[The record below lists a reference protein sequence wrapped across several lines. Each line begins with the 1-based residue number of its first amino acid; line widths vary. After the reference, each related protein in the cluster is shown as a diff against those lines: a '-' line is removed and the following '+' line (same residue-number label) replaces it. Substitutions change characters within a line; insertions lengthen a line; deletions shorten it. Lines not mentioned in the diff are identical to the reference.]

1 MRILHLT
8 DAFDAKYPRHA
19 IQIVKLCRERGY
31 DTTVVTSTFDSENK
45 LRGKGYF
52 QESDDSL
59 RPVDIVRTV
68 GLKLKLPFLSPRLI
82 YLPHPKLF
90 SNYDLIHVYTV
101 GSHSSFVGYP
111 IKLVKRTKVVMRAEL
126 SAGLF
131 HRIKANPLIR
141 RVSLK
146 LLMAAD
152 ALYAY
157 TKKEK
162 ELLVEIGIPE
172 DRISIIPVGVHCE
185 EFSKVQKSEG
195 AIVIGYL
202 GRLLPFKG
210 AHRLVQPLSKLM
222 TEYPDV
228 QVIFAGPKTDAL
240 YGDSIINAMSANP
253 NFSYLGYVPTMD
265 FLKLCDI
272 VIVPSLPDAFETGS
286 SATLEAMAAGKAVI
300 ASEATPMNEYIEH
313 RVSGLLAENDE
324 QFYRHC
330 KELIEAPDLRE
341 ELGRN
346 AQRRSLNYDW
356 NVIFDKLEQ
365 IYKSVVS

>member
-1 MRILHLT
+1 MR
-8 DAFDAKYPRHA
+8 
-19 IQIVKLCRERGY
+19 C
-31 DTTVVTSTFDSENK
+31 
-45 LRGKGYF
+45 RGKSYF

-59 RPVDIVRTV
+59 KPVDIVRTV
-68 GLKLKLPFLSPRLI
+68 GLKLKLPSFSPRLI

-101 GSHSSFVGYP
+101 GSHSSFVGYFL
-111 IKLVKRTKVVMRAEL
+111 KLVKRAKVVMRAEL

-146 LLMAAD
+146 LLMGAD

-172 DRISIIPVGVHCE
+172 DRISIIPVGVHCA
-185 EFSKVQKSEG
+185 EFSKAQKTKG
-195 AIVIGYL
+195 DIVVGYL
-202 GRLLPFKG
+202 GRFLPFKG

-228 QVIFAGPKTDAL
+228 RVIFAGPKTDAH
-240 YGDSIINAMSANP
+240 YADSIINAMSANP
-253 NFSYLGYVPTMD
+253 NFSHLGYVPAMD

-272 VIVPSLPDAFETGS
+272 IIVPSLPDSFETGS
-286 SATLEAMAAGKAVI
+286 IATLEAMAAGKTVI
-300 ASEATPMNEYIEH
+300 ASDGTPMNEYIEH
-313 RVSGLLAENDE
+313 GVSGLLVENDE
-324 QFYRHC
+324 QFYQYC
-330 KELIEAPDLRE
+330 KELIEAPELRK
-341 ELGRN
+341 ELGQN
-346 AQRRSLNYDW
+346 AQKRSLNYDW
-356 NVIFDKLEQ
+356 NVIFDKLEL
-365 IYKSVVS
+365 IYKSVAS